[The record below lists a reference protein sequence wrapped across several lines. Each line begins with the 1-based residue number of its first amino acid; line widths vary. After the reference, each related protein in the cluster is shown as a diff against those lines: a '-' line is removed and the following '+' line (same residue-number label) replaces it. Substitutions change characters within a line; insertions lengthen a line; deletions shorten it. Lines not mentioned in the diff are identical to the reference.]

1 MSSPKGP
8 PIFVAD
14 QIVDGKFRIVRQL
27 GQGGMGAV
35 FEAINLGT
43 NRRVALKVIVSAA
56 LANAPDVVTRF
67 HREARASGSIDS
79 KHVVQVLDTGVEP
92 TTGDPYMVM
101 DYLAGEDLLDL
112 VRRVGPLPPELV
124 IRIGAQAC
132 LGLARAHEA
141 GIIHRDIKS
150 ANIFLA
156 ERDGGEIEVK
166 LLDFGI
172 AKVRADPVSGG
183 EDPQLTTTGSMIG
196 SPLYMSPEQARSL
209 KTLDGRSDIWS
220 LGVVLYEA
228 LTGQPPLHDK
238 NTLGDLLIAI
248 CIDRVPELQER
259 APWVPAE
266 LARIIEH
273 AIEREMD
280 DRFPDASA
288 MYDALAALAPNG
300 TAVRKDMLVGLGD
313 DHRSVVATR
322 WRTSTRPAGSGSGQ
336 PTLNPMA
343 QSVAV
348 STEGLGAPRSP
359 APGMAP
365 AATSSAAGAMASS
378 GQMAGASFESSD
390 PGRLAGGSSKSKPK
404 WIWAFAAV
412 PLVLI
417 AGVGGAYAL
426 KSNGPAPTT
435 PSSTTLVTTPPIA
448 PVPVASASVSSAEP
462 IASATPKTARV
473 SVTAPTSAR
482 LEVDGVAATLKDG
495 AIELKGLPGSLHK
508 VRISQGD
515 TIQET
520 DVTVLESG
528 TAMPAKIAFVP
539 KSAAAA
545 AKPAAPK
552 PPSGGPGPAVAAPP
566 TDHPPIKKD
575 F

>member
-124 IRIGAQAC
+124 VRIGAQAC

-141 GIIHRDIKS
+141 GIVHRDIKS

-183 EDPQLTTTGSMIG
+183 EDPQLTSTGSMIG

-280 DRFPDASA
+280 DRFADASA
-288 MYDALAALAPNG
+288 MYEALVALAPNG
-300 TAVRKDMLVGLGD
+300 TAVRKDELVGLGD
-313 DHRSVVATR
+313 DRRTQVATR
-322 WRTSTRPAGSGSGQ
+322 WRTSTRPAGSGNGQ
-336 PTLNPMA
+336 PALNPMA
-343 QSVAV
+343 QSIAV
-348 STEGLGAPRSP
+348 SAISNTP

-365 AATSSAAGAMASS
+365 AATSSAAGAMAAS
-378 GQMAGASFESSD
+378 GVAGAAFESSD
-390 PGRLAGGSSKSKPK
+390 PGRIAGASTTSGASRSKPK
-404 WIWAFAAV
+404 WIFAAAAL
-412 PLVLI
+412 PLVVV
-417 AGVGGAYAL
+417 AGFGGAYAL
-426 KSNGPAPTT
+426 RSSGSAPSA
-435 PSSTTLVTTPPIA
+435 PSSSTIVTAPPIA
-448 PVPVASASVSSAEP
+448 PVPVSSASVSSAEP
-462 IASATPKTARV
+462 IASAMPKVARV

-482 LEVDGVAATLKDG
+482 LEVDGVAATIKEG
-495 AIELKGLPGSLHK
+495 AIEVSGVPGSLHK
-508 VRISQGD
+508 VRIAQGD

-528 TAMPAKIAFVP
+528 AAMPAKIAFVP
-539 KSAAAA
+539 KGAAG
-545 AKPAAPK
+545 KPVAPK
-552 PPSGGPGPAVAAPP
+552 PPSGQAPAVAAPP
-566 TDHPPIKKD
+566 ATEPTIKKN